1 MTNLLMTFSGLLLCV
16 GLSLAL
22 LLWPQQ
28 MQAQETMEVIAEG
41 NRITISHGGPDLD
54 LQGSFQI
61 IAGGDSLQVR
71 LPGIY
76 LCADGKPFSLSVP
89 TVFHKVRHNVYLGD
103 CGSVEIRDGY
113 ALVRLPNTM
122 YVLYFET
129 KKIKV
134 K

>member
-22 LLWPQQ
+22 VLWPQQ
-28 MQAQETMEVIAEG
+28 MKAQETMEVIAEG
-41 NRITISHGGPDLD
+41 SRIGISHGGPDLD

-61 IAGGDSLQVR
+61 IAGGDSLQVC
-71 LPGIY
+71 LPSIY

-89 TVFHKVRHNVYLGD
+89 TVFRKVRHNVYLGD
-103 CGSVEIRDGY
+103 CGSVEIMNGY
-113 ALVRLPNTM
+113 ALVRVPNTV
-122 YVLYFET
+122 YILYFET
-129 KKIKV
+129 KKIEV